1 MSDVVLSVV
10 LVSGVALGISLALA
24 PLETLRWWAGWLG
37 PAVADE
43 EEADVLA
50 PPAAAT
56 GSAEPP
62 PACFLVFLSG
72 IGSISGDELM
82 PQERAFL
89 DRLAVRLPQAR
100 IVPDVFPYAPSGRPL
115 LTGQRVFTRVWRLV
129 DRMRLANVAVL
140 PALLNL
146 RNLFQ
151 VMVSADDRY
160 GPIYSFAM
168 ARMIRDGLERNGYRA
183 ERAAPVVLLGFS
195 GGGQISV
202 GAATYLAEALAA
214 PVTVVTIGGVVAS
227 DRGLAAVHRLTC
239 LVGAK
244 DHVQRIGA
252 VAFPGRW
259 AIAAASPWN
268 QARAA
273 GRIEIRTIGPMGHA
287 GRGGYMDE
295 RPAPDGGTPF
305 AIVTVE
311 AVAETVRRDLGEIA
325 AAAGR

>member
-10 LVSGVALGISLALA
+10 LVSTVALGVSLALA

-37 PAVADE
+37 PSDE
-43 EEADVLA
+43 GEGDGALA
-50 PPAAAT
+50 PPAAAPDEAAPRPT
-56 GSAEPP
+56 
-62 PACFLVFLSG
+62 CFVVFLSG
-72 IGSISGDELM
+72 IGSISGDELL

-89 DRLAVRLPQAR
+89 DRLAAHLPGAR

-129 DRMRLANVAVL
+129 DRMRLRNVAVL

-168 ARMIRDGLERNGYRA
+168 ARMIRDGLARHGYRA
-183 ERAAPVVLLGFS
+183 DRAAPVVLLGFS

-202 GAATYLAEALAA
+202 GAATYLGEALSS

-227 DRGLAAVHRLTC
+227 DRGLLAVHRLTC
-239 LVGAK
+239 LVGAR

-259 AIAAASPWN
+259 GLAAASAWN

-295 RPAPDGGTPF
+295 RPAPDGGPPF
-305 AIVTVE
+305 ALVTVE
-311 AVAETVRRDLGEIA
+311 AVAEAVARDLAEVA
-325 AAAGR
+325 APVAR